1 MQNAI
6 NYLLIKEDH
15 IMKTVFFCFL
25 CMTGLL
31 LTGCFDEVF
40 NCKEGNGNIV
50 TRDLDV
56 KGFDGVKL
64 RISADVT
71 ITQGEEFRV
80 EVEGEENIIRELELD
95 VRKGVWDIEFDRCV
109 RRHRQ
114 LDIFITMPD
123 IRELGISGSGS
134 ITGTNVITFQDIDLS
149 ISGSGRM
156 DLALDGRSVDSYIS
170 GSGNMYLEGI
180 IDDFDHN
187 TSGSGDVKAFDLE
200 TRKADIN
207 ISGSGDVEITVTEY
221 LDVKISGSGDVFY
234 RGNPEVD
241 AKISGSGRVVQD
253 L

>member
-1 MQNAI
+1 MKSLI
-6 NYLLIKEDH
+6 FCLLTIS
-15 IMKTVFFCFL
+15 
-25 CMTGLL
+25 GLL

-56 KGFDGVKL
+56 EGFDGVKL
-64 RISADVT
+64 RISADVH
-71 ITQGEEFRV
+71 ITQGNEYKV

-95 VRKGVWDIEFDRCV
+95 IRKGIWDIEFDRCV

-114 LDIFITMPD
+114 LEIYITMPE
-123 IRELGISGSGS
+123 IRELAISGSGS
-134 ITGTNVITFQDIDLS
+134 ITGVNTFTTQDIDLA

-156 DLALDGRSVDSYIS
+156 DIAVEGNSIDSYIS
-170 GSGNMYLEGI
+170 GSGNLYVEGI
-180 IDDFDHN
+180 VDDFDHT
-187 TSGSGDVKAFDLE
+187 TSGSGDVKGYGLE
-200 TRKADIN
+200 TRKADIH

-253 L
+253 R